1 MKKRYLALIVAGGIV
16 GGYAL
21 GYAHTKRE
29 DVPTITPGIE
39 FSGIADDSVAMLS
52 FIGERMTFTAQRSTQ
67 GSQFAVQATFS
78 DGRATQ
84 RCTASADLS
93 GQLGLL
99 SSYIAKRQ
107 VTFQERDKDFPIH
120 LGNLIVQP
128 LGEEPSNPMMVF
140 TDKNRTSIAVIFD
153 RYAAELTIPPAA
165 FSRLETA
172 CLSIVAN

>member
-1 MKKRYLALIVAGGIV
+1 MNKRHLALIVVGGIV
-16 GGYAL
+16 GGYVL
-21 GYAHTKRE
+21 GYAHTTKQHT
-29 DVPTITPGIE
+29 PTITPGIA

-67 GSQFAVQATFS
+67 GNEFAVQATFS
-78 DGRATQ
+78 DGRPTQ

-93 GQLGLL
+93 GQLRAL
-99 SSYIAKRQ
+99 STYIAKRQ
-107 VTFQERDKDFPIH
+107 VSFQERDEDFPIH

-140 TDKNRTSIAVIFD
+140 TDKHHTSVAVIFD

-165 FSRLETA
+165 FSRLENG
-172 CLSIVAN
+172 CLSLVAN

>member
-1 MKKRYLALIVAGGIV
+1 MKKRYLALIVASAIV

-21 GYAHTKRE
+21 GYAHATTE
-29 DVPTITPGIE
+29 ATPTITPGIV
-39 FSGIADDSVAMLS
+39 FSGITDDSVAMLS

-78 DGRATQ
+78 DGRPTQ
-84 RCTASADLS
+84 RCTASANLS
-93 GQLGLL
+93 GQLGAL

-107 VTFQERDKDFPIH
+107 LSLQERGEDFPIH

-140 TDKNRTSIAVIFD
+140 TDKNRTSVAVIFD
-153 RYAAELTIPPAA
+153 RYAAELTIPPAY
-165 FSRLETA
+165 FTKLENG
-172 CLSIVAN
+172 CLSLIAN